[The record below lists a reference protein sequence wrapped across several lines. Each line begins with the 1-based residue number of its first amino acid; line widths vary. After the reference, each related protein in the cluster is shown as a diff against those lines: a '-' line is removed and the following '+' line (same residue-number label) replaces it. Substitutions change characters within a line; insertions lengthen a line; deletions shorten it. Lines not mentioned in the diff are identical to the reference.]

1 MENNKTAC
9 RPGNHAHRNNYPRDN
24 NQCAWRKEVFNKPE
38 TQSLQSEDKEPKT
51 TNIQNSSVPQKEVKT
66 FRDLAIW
73 QKGLFLVKN
82 IYQKTASFPKDEI
95 YGLAAQ
101 MRRASVSIP
110 SNIAEGYRRR
120 HSKEFQQ
127 FLSISLGSLGE
138 LETQIVI
145 ASELNYFANETGS
158 FLLEEI
164 DHLTRMVI
172 SLSKKVDR

>member
-1 MENNKTAC
+1 MENNNATQRSTSNAQ
-9 RPGNHAHRNNYPRDN
+9 RNNYPRYN
-24 NQCAWRKEVFNKPE
+24 NQQAWKREGFNKPE
-38 TQSLQSEDKEPKT
+38 AVPQQNGDRG
-51 TNIQNSSVPQKEVKT
+51 TNAAIAQNPSAPQKEVKT

-73 QKGLFLVKN
+73 QKGISLVKT
-82 IYQKTASFPKDEI
+82 IYQKTGSFPKDEI
-95 YGLAAQ
+95 YGLVAQ

-127 FLSISLGSLGE
+127 FLNISLGSLGE

-145 ASELNYFANETGS
+145 AGELNYLASEAGGL
-158 FLLEEI
+158 LLEEI
-164 DHLTRMVI
+164 DHLTRMII